1 MIDTYF
7 NIDKN
12 TIHLLIIKGIVKV
25 IVYGFLFNP
34 DDLEDVTCRNLLS
47 IDSWSDQTNPS
58 TNISPQIQNGDT
70 EPNPK

>member
-47 IDSWSDQTNPS
+47 IDS
-58 TNISPQIQNGDT
+58 
-70 EPNPK
+70 